1 MKKRWI
7 NVLLVLILLAGAA
20 LMLYPVVSDYFNQMQ
35 QNEAIESYNQSAGTD
50 ERALFDSMISA
61 AADFNDRLFGRG
73 AIAQLGDEELQT
85 YHSLLNPKGNGDIGY
100 VSIPKINVNLVIGH
114 TVDNEVLRTK
124 AGHMEGSSFPIPGEN
139 VHAVLSAHRGLPSA
153 SLFSDLDQMEVGD
166 TFTIHVL
173 DLVLEYR
180 VVDIFVVLP
189 EETEKLNIVPGKN
202 YTTLMTCTPYGVNTH
217 RMLVRGELV
226 SESRLGDDEAE
237 NEPLTGKEVVLE
249 FFNEHRKAIIPGA
262 IAALILLF
270 LVVLLPKRRSKK

>member
-1 MKKRWI
+1 MKKRWV

-20 LMLYPVVSDYFNQMQ
+20 LMLYPIVSDYLNQMQ
-35 QNEAIESYNQSAGTD
+35 QNEAIEDYNLSAGTD
-50 ERALFDSMISA
+50 DSALFDSMISA
-61 AADFNDRLFGRG
+61 AGDFNNRLFGKG
-73 AIAQLGDEELQT
+73 AIAQLSEEELNT

-100 VSIPKINVNLVIGH
+100 VNIPKIGVNLIIGH

-153 SLFSDLDQMEVGD
+153 SLFSDLDQLEVGD
-166 TFTIHVL
+166 TFSIHVL

-217 RMLVRGELV
+217 RMLVRGELIT
-226 SESRLGDDEAE
+226 ESRLGENEAD
-237 NEPLTGKEVVLE
+237 NEPLTGMEVVLE
-249 FFNEHRKAIIPGA
+249 FLSEHRKAIIPGA
-262 IAALILLF
+262 VAALLLLF
-270 LVVLLPKRRSKK
+270 LVVLLPKHKGKK

>member
-20 LMLYPVVSDYFNQMQ
+20 LMLYPIVSDYINQMQ
-35 QNEAIESYNQSAGTD
+35 QNEAIESYNQSAGAD
-50 ERALFDSMISA
+50 DRALFDSMITA
-61 AADFNDRLFGRG
+61 AAGFNDRLFGKG
-73 AIAQLGDEELQT
+73 AIAQLTDEELQT

-100 VSIPKINVNLVIGH
+100 VNIPKIGVNLIIGH

-153 SLFSDLDQMEVGD
+153 SLFSDLDQLEVGD
-166 TFTIHVL
+166 TFSIHVL
-173 DLVLEYR
+173 DMVLEYR

-189 EETEKLNIVPGKN
+189 EETEMLNIVPGKN

-217 RMLVRGELV
+217 RMLVRGELI
-226 SESRLGDDEAE
+226 SESRLGDNETE
-237 NEPLTGKEVVLE
+237 NEPLSGKEAVLE
-249 FFNEHRKAIIPGA
+249 FLTEHRKAILPGA

-270 LVVLLPKRRSKK
+270 LVMLLPKRKGKK